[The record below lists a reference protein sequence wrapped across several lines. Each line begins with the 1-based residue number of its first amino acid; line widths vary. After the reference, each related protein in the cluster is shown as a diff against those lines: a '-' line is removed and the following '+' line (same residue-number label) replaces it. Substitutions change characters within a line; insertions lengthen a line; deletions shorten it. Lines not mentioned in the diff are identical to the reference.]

1 MFHTE
6 DLKITPLGAGN
17 EVGRSCIHI
26 SYKSFELLLDCGVH
40 PAFTGICSLP
50 FLDLVDLSKIDAI
63 FITHFHLDHAGALP
77 YLTEKT
83 NFKGVVYMTHPTK
96 AILRWLLNDYIRIIN
111 ANSDIDFYT
120 EDDLNNCYEKIVSI
134 DYHQT
139 VNLNNFRITALNA
152 GHVLGAAMFLI
163 ENDIFKLL
171 YTGDYSTEADRHLKG
186 ADTSWIQKY
195 EGDPNYILDV
205 LICESTYGVQCHLPR
220 EEREKRFTNI
230 VTDIVTRGGKCLLP
244 VFALGRAQEL
254 LLILEDFW
262 DRNQRL
268 QKIPIYY
275 ASALANRCLSVYQA
289 YAHMMNLNIKK
300 DAFSFKHIKNL
311 KNIEDHLIKNACV
324 IMASPGMLQSGLS
337 RELFELFCEDSRNG
351 TVIAGYCVQGTLAKE
366 ILNEPKE
373 IISMTGNKLKLNM
386 KVDYVSFSAHVDFA
400 QNSSFIERCR
410 PKTVMLVHG
419 EANEMG
425 RLKAAIEHLYH
436 VETMKNGEIHS
447 VQVRRE
453 SVAVGMGLKDGPF
466 NGIVVSD
473 ASGISLLHENEL
485 KTTIIQKIRL
495 PGMLQKI
502 ESFRTSQYTNMK
514 EADHNKKEET
524 SVHYEDMLNI
534 GDNSDRKGIFQEQ
547 NTDHTYVSQKDTENN
562 KQISAWNFNSVGAM
576 ENTLQGKPSQ
586 VITEQAPH
594 QNTNDITNAHKPNTQ
609 AIREQASPR
618 ETEMPVETQLKDIT
632 DDKQPSKEDL
642 MPTSDSQSTSHE
654 TETQSISEHT
664 ANSNNKRVKAV
675 TNKHI
680 SIRNLIGDKSNNIS
694 IGNSISNKSNNIS
707 ISNLI
712 GDDSTSNKIKKK
724 TISISN
730 LINNLDNSSNNKM
743 NHNSS
748 DLSNKINFSSK
759 DSLNSHEKTSNQSN
773 KCEISESACNNPSIT
788 EDNGYKYMNKSHHG
802 NDVSQKEVTQKLRQ
816 RDEISSENNI
826 STFLSENIQ
835 EATYQS
841 QTHTTMRV
849 LAHDQNVNQ
858 IKVENTFNA
867 TPVFIKQLLLNQFP
881 SIKIKGNTLFIQEI
895 QVVFDDDIYLV
906 YKSGYINDMLACTII
921 RLIENITTRENVQL
935 CKISKK
941 AAIVKILNNYY
952 DVIESDDNVEIRKN
966 DKIVVLNEKEIKGDP
981 HLLEEVK
988 KIIKKIVNIF

>member
-1 MFHTE
+1 MLHTD

-26 SYKSFELLLDCGVH
+26 AYKSFELLLDCGVH
-40 PAFTGICSLP
+40 PAFTGIGSLP

-83 NFKGVVYMTHPTK
+83 DFKGLIYMTHPTK

-120 EDDLNNCYEKIVSI
+120 EDDLNSCYEKIVSI
-134 DYHQT
+134 DYHQA

-171 YTGDYSTEADRHLKG
+171 YTGDYSTEEDRHLKG

-195 EGDPNYILDV
+195 DGDPNYILDV

-220 EEREKRFTNI
+220 EEREKRLTNI
-230 VTDIVTRGGKCLLP
+230 VTDIVTRGGRCLLP

-262 DRNQRL
+262 EKNQRL

-311 KNIEDHLIKNACV
+311 KNIEDHLIKNSCV

-351 TVIAGYCVQGTLAKE
+351 TIIAGYCVQGTLAKE

-373 IISMTGNKLKLNM
+373 IVSMTGNKLKLNM

-400 QNSSFIERCR
+400 QNFSFIEQCR

-419 EANEMG
+419 EANEMA
-425 RLKAAIEHLYH
+425 RLKAAIEHNYH
-436 VETMKNGEIHS
+436 VETMKNGEMHS

-453 SVAVGMGLKDGPF
+453 SVAVGMDLKDGPF
-466 NGIVVSD
+466 SGLVVSD
-473 ASGISLLHENEL
+473 ASGISLLSENEL
-485 KTTIIQKIRL
+485 KTSILQKIRL
-495 PGMLQKI
+495 PDMLQII
-502 ESFRTSQYTNMK
+502 EKLRTDQYNDMSANDSFTIDQKTNHINTTSQENL
-514 EADHNKKEET
+514 NKDLP
-524 SVHYEDMLNI
+524 HI
-534 GDNSDRKGIFQEQ
+534 KGISLEHNHRDMAVSHSGSHQ
-547 NTDHTYVSQKDTENN
+547 NMVDANQIAEKASQSSNTVTQQNHKSDLQDVVNIKDASNKSSYNIINNTE
-562 KQISAWNFNSVGAM
+562 
-576 ENTLQGKPSQ
+576 L
-586 VITEQAPH
+586 TEQTYLNDEF
-594 QNTNDITNAHKPNTQ
+594 NTERPLQAESRDISETKHFSTVKLINSTLSKQ
-609 AIREQASPR
+609 SSQEIPR
-618 ETEMPVETQLKDIT
+618 EKDKNVLRDQIKDVQDMEHLVKKNIDTSIDFLDTSLGSVTNTVSEHKDIT
-632 DDKQPSKEDL
+632 DKKEHQDSTVIESDIKNETSLNMVNTNVADNPVSHDTKNSHHESKHLIKAQLVQSEVEIPDDLSYMSNKLQEQLHNNNEQKEDSEKQPIPNDEILKE
-642 MPTSDSQSTSHE
+642 
-654 TETQSISEHT
+654 SI
-664 ANSNNKRVKAV
+664 
-675 TNKHI
+675 
-680 SIRNLIGDKSNNIS
+680 KSVP
-694 IGNSISNKSNNIS
+694 
-707 ISNLI
+707 LV
-712 GDDSTSNKIKKK
+712 D
-724 TISISN
+724 
-730 LINNLDNSSNNKM
+730 NKM
-743 NHNSS
+743 TYLYESKTNQNIENKTEKK
-748 DLSNKINFSSK
+748 DL
-759 DSLNSHEKTSNQSN
+759 
-773 KCEISESACNNPSIT
+773 
-788 EDNGYKYMNKSHHG
+788 
-802 NDVSQKEVTQKLRQ
+802 
-816 RDEISSENNI
+816 
-826 STFLSENIQ
+826 
-835 EATYQS
+835 
-841 QTHTTMRV
+841 
-849 LAHDQNVNQ
+849 NQ

-867 TPVFIKQLLLNQFP
+867 TPIFIKQLLLNQFP
-881 SIKIKGNTLFIQEI
+881 SIDIKENTLYIQEI
-895 QVVFDDDIYLV
+895 QVIFEDDIYLV
-906 YKSGYINDMLACTII
+906 YQSGFINDMLACTII
-921 RLIENITTRENVQL
+921 RLIENLTTRENVQL

-952 DVIESDDNVEIRKN
+952 DVLETENNVEIRKN
-966 DKIVVLNEKEIKGDP
+966 DKMVVLNEREIKGDP
-981 HLLEEVK
+981 ELLEDVK